1 LSTSKEKRRP
11 YFQLSRLTAVIPIRS
26 PPFTLQVARKKIA
39 AIPRPPGD
47 DINDNIVSSNDT
59 AHVSKTDIKR
69 YKNLVAALKE
79 LQDCYNQSTRT
90 RGKSLTRPHKD
101 VKGAGQKPLLLTKG
115 QALNVEAPLA
125 KNPSLKPLK
134 RRRSPEALL
143 AARKKQ
149 KKLGNRDR

>member
-1 LSTSKEKRRP
+1 
-11 YFQLSRLTAVIPIRS
+11 
-26 PPFTLQVARKKIA
+26 
-39 AIPRPPGD
+39 
-47 DINDNIVSSNDT
+47 
-59 AHVSKTDIKR
+59 
-69 YKNLVAALKE
+69 
-79 LQDCYNQSTRT
+79 
-90 RGKSLTRPHKD
+90 